1 MIIIIIKMILTKEY
15 LEKLYYSNLNKTVCK
30 ELGITNST
38 LISYVKKFGIEQK
51 GLGYGARKFKG
62 KTKINLD
69 IK

>member
-1 MIIIIIKMILTKEY
+1 MTLTKEQ
-15 LEKLYYSNLNKTVCK
+15 LEKLYYSNLNKDVCN

-38 LISYVKKFGIEQK
+38 LISYLKKFGIKQK
-51 GLGYGARKFKG
+51 GLGYGARKLKG